1 VRSYI
6 DSDEAK
12 SFRANFLRR
21 TDWMP
26 KPPTETKHHPS
37 SVNIEL
43 LKTMRDNTKATTLVQ
58 FLQKVCAALAH
69 LHGRRT
75 SDPTCPYVRFRFRLP
90 SYRVLLRLT
99 SPVGPG
105 LSLQEFTCIGKE
117 YANRL
122 VGEMAQGLGYDT
134 LIKEVSDKQVVRIH
148 QLLREVHFDAADG
161 DCLSPAGEYN
171 LRLGIMKELRPNM
184 VATYNAG
191 VGVFE
196 GNPFVVEAGVSLGG
210 KDVPTVRAS
219 TYNVYSPDFMVSVH
233 RADPRIADA
242 WHAYV
247 SRERRWWLSSCRSSP
262 TSSTDA
268 VA

>member
-1 VRSYI
+1 
-6 DSDEAK
+6 
-12 SFRANFLRR
+12 
-21 TDWMP
+21 M
-26 KPPTETKHHPS
+26 
-37 SVNIEL
+37 
-43 LKTMRDNTKATTLVQ
+43 
-58 FLQKVCAALAH
+58 AH

-75 SDPTCPYVRFRFRLP
+75 SDPRGHAFDSDSARLP
-90 SYRVLLRLT
+90 VTRCCD
-99 SPVGPG
+99 GPG
-105 LSLQEFTCIGKE
+105 VSRQEFTCIGKE

-219 TYNVYSPDFMVSVH
+219 K
-233 RADPRIADA
+233 
-242 WHAYV
+242 
-247 SRERRWWLSSCRSSP
+247 L
-262 TSSTDA
+262 
-268 VA
+268 

>member
-1 VRSYI
+1 MLRSYI
-6 DSDEAK
+6 DSEEAK
-12 SFRANFLRR
+12 SFRMNFLRR

-58 FLQKVCAALAH
+58 FLQKVCATLDRPPSWATL
-69 LHGRRT
+69 
-75 SDPTCPYVRFRFRLP
+75 FRPHVSMRSIKITPASFHM
-90 SYRVLLRLT
+90 LLRLM
-99 SPVGPG
+99 SPVGPC
-105 LSLQEFTCIGKE
+105 LSRQEFTCIGKE

-134 LIKEVSDKQVVRIH
+134 LIKEVNDKQVVRIH

-171 LRLGIMKELRPNM
+171 LRLGIMKELRPSM

-219 TYNVYSPDFMVSVH
+219 D
-233 RADPRIADA
+233 
-242 WHAYV
+242 
-247 SRERRWWLSSCRSSP
+247 L
-262 TSSTDA
+262 
-268 VA
+268 